1 MLPGGNLYFYSSIE
15 LLRWQYRFYDM
26 NTEKR
31 LLASVKAAAWPV
43 LLIWMVHIIKVAGH
57 FQWGRFGVY
66 PREVDG
72 IPGIVLAPLIHG
84 DFQHL
89 LSNSVPL
96 FFLTAMILFFYRKVA
111 VVSLTMLYL
120 ITGLLVWL
128 FARQVY
134 HIGASGVV
142 YAMVS
147 FIFWNGIFRRNLK
160 SIVLALVVTVMYS
173 GYFAGIVPGQEGISW
188 ESHLLGG
195 ITGILVSFTVR
206 NNIEPD
212 EVEHDPWENDDYSP
226 KDYFLDPDTFE
237 QTRDQKR
244 RQNPYD

>member
-1 MLPGGNLYFYSSIE
+1 MS
-15 LLRWQYRFYDM
+15 
-26 NTEKR
+26 TEKR
-31 LLASVKAAAWPV
+31 LLESVKLAAWPV
-43 LLIWMVHIIKVAGH
+43 GVIWLIHIIQQLGH
-57 FQWGRFGVY
+57 FHWGRFGVF
-66 PREVDG
+66 PREADG
-72 IPGIVLAPLIHG
+72 IPGIFLAPLLHG

-96 FFLTAMILFFYRKVA
+96 FFLTAMILFFYRRVA
-111 VVSLTMLYL
+111 VVSFVMLYF

-173 GYFAGIVPGQEGISW
+173 GYFAGIVPGREGISW
-188 ESHLLGG
+188 ESHLLGAM
-195 ITGILVSFTVR
+195 TGVVVSFVLR
-206 NNIEPD
+206 RNIEPD
-212 EVEHDPWENDDYSP
+212 EIEHDPWENDDYTP
-226 KDYFLDPDTFE
+226 KDYFLD
-237 QTRDQKR
+237 RDIFDR
-244 RQNPYD
+244 SREDRNRQEPWA